1 MTSPSLIPDGV
12 ALTSVPGLTAGQIK
26 TLNDTWIATAQEL
39 VALVNCP
46 DVVRDPL
53 ARALGVD
60 SAGLDRIGQ
69 AAQAAIPATRDLR
82 SIHLEA
88 AAADYGKGAL
98 LDEPADVLAGRRALP
113 PYEPPAGRAVLPSS
127 VSLLGQLPPLRNQG
141 GRGTCVAHSVVAV
154 REQLELAAGGPAYL
168 NLSEQFVYWWCKEHD
183 NIPAVSGTYVSVG
196 MRCLSQMGSPLEQTW
211 PYVSY
216 DQAGNEGQGPAPV
229 AAENG
234 ETAFRTLR
242 TQEFNLS
249 DITGIKTC
257 LNEGRAVAFSV
268 PVFDS
273 WYYSAATRRWGKI
286 TLPVGGER
294 PDGGHAMALVG
305 YQDDP
310 TAPGGGYFL
319 VRNSWQPWAYDGAWQ
334 SGYGYM
340 PYEYVRRHTSAVFSA
355 VRVTGADV
363 YLRDSVADRGL
374 RPLAAATRDSPDL
387 WLRQTDDGGA
397 EHQTPLAGQPN
408 ALYACVHNRGP
419 AYAYDVRLSFYVAPL
434 APTIAPADW
443 QRVGRVVADWVAP
456 GEVVLGPVLWTPPD
470 DRSYALQA
478 RLDSAGDPLG
488 DVLDPAAVNNVAERR
503 L

>member
-1 MTSPSLIPDGV
+1 MTPPNLIPDGV
-12 ALTSVPGLTAGQIK
+12 PLTNVPGLTAGQVK
-26 TLNDTWIATAQEL
+26 TLSDAWIATAQEL

-46 DVVRDPL
+46 DVVREPL

-60 SAGLDRIGQ
+60 AAGLDRIGQ
-69 AAQAAIPATRDLR
+69 AAQAVIPATRDLR
-82 SIHLEA
+82 SVQLGLDA

-98 LDEPADVLAGRRALP
+98 LDEPDEVLAGRLLLP
-113 PYEPPAGRAVLPSS
+113 PYEPAGARALLPTS
-127 VSLLGQLPPLRNQG
+127 VSLLDQLPPLRDQG

-154 REQLELAAGGPAYL
+154 REQLELAAGGPEHL

-183 NIPAVSGTYVSVG
+183 SIPHIAGTYVSVG
-196 MRCLSQMGSPLEQTW
+196 MRCLSQMGAPLEQTW

-216 DQAGNEGQGPAPV
+216 GQAGNEGQGPAPA

-234 ETAFRTLR
+234 ERAFRTLR
-242 TQEFNLS
+242 TQELNRT
-249 DITGIKTC
+249 DIAGIKTC

-273 WYYSAATRRWGKI
+273 WYYSGATRRWGKI
-286 TLPVGGER
+286 TLPIGSEG

-310 TAPGGGYFL
+310 SAAGGGYFL
-319 VRNSWQPWAYDGAWQ
+319 VRNSWQPWAYDGAWRE
-334 SGYGYM
+334 GYGYI
-340 PYEYVRRHTSAVFSA
+340 PYAYISRHASAVFSA

-363 YLRDSVADRGL
+363 YLRDGVADKGL

-397 EHQTPLAGQPN
+397 EHQPPLPGQPN
-408 ALYACVHNRGP
+408 ALYARVHNRGP
-419 AYAYDVRLSFYVAPL
+419 AYAYAVRVSFYVAP
-434 APTIAPADW
+434 PAPAAW

-456 GEVVLGPVLWTPPD
+456 GEAVLGPVLWTPPA
-470 DRSYALQA
+470 DRPYALQA

-488 DVLDPAAVNNVAERR
+488 DVLDPAATNNVAERR